1 MKEYL
6 RFLVIKGTIDISGT
20 KHDYY
25 LKDSE
30 ASEEVLKKMK
40 TTRKELLWKT

>member
-1 MKEYL
+1 MKIEIKEYL
-6 RFLVIKGTIDISGT
+6 RFLEIKGVIDVSGT

-30 ASEEVLKKMK
+30 ASEEAL
-40 TTRKELLWKT
+40 

>member
-6 RFLVIKGTIDISGT
+6 RFLELKRAIDISGT

-30 ASEEVLKKMK
+30 ASEEALKKYGYN
-40 TTRKELLWKT
+40 